1 LWYTIPVV
9 HLIRYLR
16 IANETQVSRL
26 GTDRSSMEAFLLT
39 CLQAQFLVSRINA
52 NDLISDQ
59 VRNDLVWEVKQVT
72 EKKCQVDAK
81 AD

>member
-1 LWYTIPVV
+1 
-9 HLIRYLR
+9 
-16 IANETQVSRL
+16 
-26 GTDRSSMEAFLLT
+26 MEAFLLT

-52 NDLISDQ
+52 NDFISDQ

>member
-1 LWYTIPVV
+1 MWYTIPVV